1 MTEFWNYYLSA
12 LRKYAVFTGR
22 ASRAEFW
29 GFVLIY
35 FLICIA
41 ALILDRL
48 LGTAGWR
55 SGLFLSIAE
64 IGQLLPLIAVSVRRL
79 HDTDRTG
86 WWQLLMLS
94 GIGLLLLIFFYSERG
109 ALAPNRFGLPPT
121 GASSLL

>member
-1 MTEFWNYYLSA
+1 MTEFWNYYLGA

-35 FLICIA
+35 VLICIA
-41 ALILDRL
+41 ALLVDRL
-48 LGTAGWR
+48 FGMSGGG

-64 IGQLLPLIAVSVRRL
+64 IGQLLPLTAVSVRRL

-94 GIGLLLLIFFYSERG
+94 GIGLVLLIFFYSERG
-109 ALAPNRFGLPPT
+109 ALAPNRFGLPPA
-121 GASSLL
+121 GAPSIL